1 MPAFMYCLIC
11 SLLAIFS
18 CSVTAARRSHH
29 GARLRRGWLQL
40 ALRTFLLL
48 SLLQPG
54 AGLALTGDP
63 WLGKRVGEATHP
75 GPRQCITIAT
85 SNPSILRNKEPLV
98 VQQLADVFCLSETQ
112 LSAAMQPNAKA
123 SLRKLG
129 RQVGVDLRV
138 NFGAAAPLRSNSTW
152 AGAWTGVASVSLW
165 PSRPITLSLPSGL
178 FETGR
183 IQVTQHVVHETA
195 LLVANVYKYSPRPTH
210 PDARDKTD
218 CLLQPLTE
226 EVVLGRGGP
235 RLIAGD
241 FNHSHHALTQ
251 TQIWMRHGWIELQ
264 DLARSRWGVEPR
276 PTCKGST
283 VRDLIFLSPE
293 AAALCTEAQVVDRFA
308 EHSTVIATL
317 ELGLGASLSYVW
329 PLPSELPW
337 QHVQSSWD
345 LPAPACLEPAA
356 DSTKWFQHFAKQYER
371 SLEGHVDS
379 ASGSPPSA
387 CFGRSQRLK
396 PVGKT
401 QPFISHRP
409 SRPGEVACCHDFV
422 SAEVLRW
429 FKQLRRLQ
437 NLLHA
442 VRSGSD
448 SIGACEYRWQLWQAI
463 CRGTGFR
470 LGFVAWWPQRRTQ
483 LQGSPWCL
491 TTRVP
496 SLLVLQ
502 ALFLD
507 FKANF
512 QALENWHVRR
522 RREVLRAKHDCSLKQ
537 LFLELREPR
546 PDQVDTLVCRREYT
560 ILESEVSTKLVHID
574 GPLDVR
580 GISAWKL
587 DGVSVQVDSAEAHL
601 CRIPDALSLE
611 SGLELEQEQFLTL
624 PEDVL
629 AEFVSL

>member
-1 MPAFMYCLIC
+1 M
-11 SLLAIFS
+11 
-18 CSVTAARRSHH
+18 
-29 GARLRRGWLQL
+29 
-40 ALRTFLLL
+40 
-48 SLLQPG
+48 
-54 AGLALTGDP
+54 
-63 WLGKRVGEATHP
+63 
-75 GPRQCITIAT
+75 
-85 SNPSILRNKEPLV
+85 
-98 VQQLADVFCLSETQ
+98 
-112 LSAAMQPNAKA
+112 
-123 SLRKLG
+123 
-129 RQVGVDLRV
+129 
-138 NFGAAAPLRSNSTW
+138 
-152 AGAWTGVASVSLW
+152 
-165 PSRPITLSLPSGL
+165 
-178 FETGR
+178 
-183 IQVTQHVVHETA
+183 
-195 LLVANVYKYSPRPTH
+195 
-210 PDARDKTD
+210 
-218 CLLQPLTE
+218 
-226 EVVLGRGGP
+226 
-235 RLIAGD
+235 
-241 FNHSHHALTQ
+241 
-251 TQIWMRHGWIELQ
+251 
-264 DLARSRWGVEPR
+264 
-276 PTCKGST
+276 
-283 VRDLIFLSPE
+283 RDLIFLSPE
-293 AAALCTEAQVVDRFA
+293 AAALCIGAQVVDRFA

-317 ELGLGASLSYVW
+317 W

-345 LPAPACLEPAA
+345 PPAPACLEPAA
-356 DSTKWFQHFAKQYER
+356 DSTEWFQRFAKQYER

-387 CFGRSQRLK
+387 CFGPSQRLK

-409 SRPGEVACCHDFV
+409 SRPGEVACCRDFV

-437 NLLHA
+437 SLLHA

-448 SIGACEYRWQLWQAI
+448 STEACEYRWQRWQAI
-463 CRGTGFR
+463 CRAPGFR
-470 LGFVAWWPQRRTQ
+470 LGFVAWWPQRRIQ

-491 TTRVP
+491 TARVP
-496 SLLVLQ
+496 SLPVLQ
-502 ALFLD
+502 TLFLD

-560 ILESEVSTKLVHID
+560 ILESEASTKLVHIE
-574 GPLDVR
+574 GPLDAR

-587 DGVSVQVDSAEAHL
+587 DGVNVHVDSAEAHL

-629 AEFVSL
+629 AEFVSLWKPRWGKHADPASCDRARVRITHVDIGHCAFEPITAPVWRAALRRFKPRAARGPDGWAKDDLVRMNDNWLQHLLRFFHEVEAGTRSWPDQFLTGFVCALSKNNGRTDCQGYRPICLFSILYRCWSGIRARQALAFIKDVLGEGAHGFLPHRESTELWLCLEGHIELACQSERDLTGFSTDTPPSADTRYCRAHWTAMSACSALGRFS